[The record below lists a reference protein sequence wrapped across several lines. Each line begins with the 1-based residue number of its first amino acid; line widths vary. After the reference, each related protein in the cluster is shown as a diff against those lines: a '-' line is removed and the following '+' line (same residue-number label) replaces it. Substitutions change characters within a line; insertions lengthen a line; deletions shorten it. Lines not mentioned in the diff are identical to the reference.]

1 MPAGPWIVW
10 VLSTEIEAARY
21 YAELSKDY
29 TLRKLE
35 QQRSR
40 FADGL
45 RLSNIVNGHVA
56 RLVVARVLRDQGIS
70 NVCDDSPHTETKRFC
85 IQTAAGWL
93 VQTRFVGNQKNYLYL
108 FEDVGSFERRPHH
121 FYVALTSRDDLST
134 MEMLGYATSDE
145 MAQREACD
153 FGQQVANRY
162 TPLSDLHPIEDL
174 VSLLR
179 STPVGDELRPHH
191 DAGDPRTRL

>member
-1 MPAGPWIVW
+1 VW

-45 RLSNIVNGHVA
+45 RLSNIVNGHAA

-93 VQTRFVGNQKNYLYL
+93 VQTRFVGNQKEL
-108 FEDVGSFERRPHH
+108 
-121 FYVALTSRDDLST
+121 
-134 MEMLGYATSDE
+134 
-145 MAQREACD
+145 
-153 FGQQVANRY
+153 
-162 TPLSDLHPIEDL
+162 PIS
-174 VSLLR
+174 V
-179 STPVGDELRPHH
+179 
-191 DAGDPRTRL
+191 